1 MNALHDLEKIPDW
14 CDEHVDAVQ
23 KICENAFGHDPQSGH
38 FSQLVSQL
46 QEVRGDMT
54 KLRDCLDAY
63 RSRQPARG
71 GANSR
76 HDGSVAN
83 LVADILDQEKA
94 RDHFRVK
101 NSGVRLSQGSTN
113 GNHDCI
119 EATIYDRCLNALR
132 DLIRNAKPA
141 LGTRR
146 SERGNIVIHSREL
159 GGLPYRC
166 ITISN
171 PLKDRLAP
179 ELRRLLYRE
188 PIPRGRLRYGAFLA
202 AWLVRTIGGDVHLSG
217 KSESK
222 FRVTVEI
229 PVNSES

>member
-1 MNALHDLEKIPDW
+1 MTDFFPIVGVIRSGKPIYGPSTELPAPFPGLRSYFSFTIILGSRCVGVVTFASKFAISLLQYHDDALREATEAIARAIEFAQNQALAMVLGRTTGVMNALHDLEKIPDW

-83 LVADILDQEKA
+83 LVADILDQEK
-94 RDHFRVK
+94 
-101 NSGVRLSQGSTN
+101 
-113 GNHDCI
+113 
-119 EATIYDRCLNALR
+119 
-132 DLIRNAKPA
+132 
-141 LGTRR
+141 TRR
-146 SERGNIVIHSREL
+146 PSRVEF
-159 GGLPYRC
+159 
-166 ITISN
+166 
-171 PLKDRLAP
+171 
-179 ELRRLLYRE
+179 RRSTE
-188 PIPRGRLRYGAFLA
+188 PGFYKRKP
-202 AWLVRTIGGDVHLSG
+202 
-217 KSESK
+217 
-222 FRVTVEI
+222 
-229 PVNSES
+229 